1 MNRFVWLE
9 TASVHCS
16 HGNPCSCPC
25 SCPPGDCSG
34 SAVQPRWQL
43 AADMLITDLEF
54 TVAALL
60 NPTVLGVSG
69 ELARYALCWQGRA
82 FSVDMNFV
90 PGLSMAV

>member
-1 MNRFVWLE
+1 M
-9 TASVHCS
+9 
-16 HGNPCSCPC
+16 
-25 SCPPGDCSG
+25 
-34 SAVQPRWQL
+34 QPRWQL

-82 FSVDMNFV
+82 LCEYMNCV
-90 PGLSMAV
+90 PGLSKAV